1 MVKTPSDPL
10 GPCRPTVAHTLHVAL
25 ERRQIR
31 FEVGGFGV
39 HLGGRGGGPEGLT
52 LGNANVWFVV
62 KGESTKKKYIYIY
75 ILAVFNLLPRESQF
89 QHTHTQ
95 GAWSLSSH
103 KSPLNSSEFN
113 TNRCSTTLRNSNQHQ
128 KLPSRLNARSQR
140 ARFARLLHQ
149 LDVGFGGVLKVDQQ
163 AVDGQT
169 PQAQQDQHA
178 DNDEHRHQ
186 REVIGARLG

>member
-75 ILAVFNLLPRESQF
+75 TYLLYSIS
-89 QHTHTQ
+89 
-95 GAWSLSSH
+95 SLGN
-103 KSPLNSSEFN
+103 LNSSTHTHRVPGPCLA
-113 TNRCSTTLRNSNQHQ
+113 TNPH
-128 KLPSRLNARSQR
+128 
-140 ARFARLLHQ
+140 
-149 LDVGFGGVLKVDQQ
+149 
-163 AVDGQT
+163 
-169 PQAQQDQHA
+169 
-178 DNDEHRHQ
+178 
-186 REVIGARLG
+186 